1 MSFQK
6 TQSDPTSAA
15 IGELITEN
23 VDNEKISNSET
34 YSTSPLSEAGRSF
47 DKTQSDATAAEI
59 EKLISENMN
68 DEKLSKLKTY
78 SFTPSEEPSKAKS
91 RSFDPARIFYST
103 DTASYFVDV
112 ESHFRPY
119 GRKNPIKVGVRRY
132 LERQGT
138 SPNDIKELLE
148 VNLED
153 IEIDRAVDWV
163 GALAGHRR
171 GLIERNGRSFLIT
184 DEPKIP
190 ESAEGRFPLHQAIID
205 QAFPNADARAVF
217 EGWLSG
223 GVAAIRHQTH
233 QPAPMLV
240 MAGPAKAGKSLLAHI
255 VAKCFGGRSANPMT
269 AWSGQLPWNDNLL
282 AAELLLIDDSVT
294 STDPRARKA
303 FGSRFKESIYAGDVE
318 INTRR
323 KSSLSLRPVWR
334 VMVCCNETPE
344 NLSVI
349 PPLEEGIEDKIILL
363 KVSPVKTPMP
373 ARAVEEKEAFAA
385 ALTAEL
391 PAFLYHLE
399 SFVVPYHL
407 SDSRSGVTAWKDP
420 DLLRAVSEISPE
432 KHMENLI
439 ALAIAK
445 GHFPEIDQNGDWM
458 SAADV
463 QSVLQDRC
471 SPTASQAYILLKH
484 APNCGRYLA
493 TLSRQGSLYV
503 SSENPKQIKGT
514 VHYLITRPF
523 EDTVK
528 KGVKG

>member
-1 MSFQK
+1 MSPS
-6 TQSDPTSAA
+6 TNPATD
-15 IGELITEN
+15 EN
-23 VDNEKISNSET
+23 VTAIQDFVKENTSKEKFSKSET
-34 YSTSPLSEAGRSF
+34 CSTFPLPKKG
-47 DKTQSDATAAEI
+47 
-59 EKLISENMN
+59 N
-68 DEKLSKLKTY
+68 DE
-78 SFTPSEEPSKAKS
+78 S
-91 RSFDPARIFYST
+91 RAFDPARIFYST
-103 DTASYFVDV
+103 DTAAYFVDV
-112 ESHFRPY
+112 GSHYRAY
-119 GRKNPIKVGVRRY
+119 GRKMPIKSGIRRH

-148 VNLED
+148 MNLED
-153 IEIDRAVDWV
+153 IELDRAVDWV

-171 GLIERNGRSFLIT
+171 GLTKRNGRSFLIT
-184 DEPKIP
+184 DEPQIP
-190 ESAEGRFPLHQAIID
+190 ESIQGDFPLHQAIID
-205 QAFPNADARAVF
+205 QAFPDPDARAVF
-217 EGWLSG
+217 MGWTAG

-255 VAKCFGGRSANPMT
+255 VTKCFGGRSANPMT

-363 KVSPVKTPMP
+363 KVSSIETPMP
-373 ARAVEEKEAFAA
+373 ARSVEEKEAFTS
-385 ALTAEL
+385 ALIDEL
-391 PAFLYHLE
+391 PAFLHHLE
-399 SFVVPYHL
+399 HFEVPDHL

-420 DLLRAVSEISPE
+420 DLLQAVSEISPE
-432 KHMENLI
+432 KHLETLI

-445 GHFPEIDQNGDWM
+445 GHFPAIDQNGEWM

-463 QSVLQDRC
+463 QSILQSRD
-471 SPTASQAYILLKH
+471 SPTANQALNLLKH

-493 TLSRQGSLYV
+493 TLSRQGSPYV
-503 SSENPKQIKGT
+503 ATDKPKLKNGIT
-514 VHYLITRPF
+514 HYLLTSPR
-523 EDTVK
+523 
-528 KGVKG
+528 